1 MNFRL
6 PRHAQQIP
14 SSLQFDPKKH
24 LQLEKPE
31 KIYTLKDFGY
41 SEQQVAEA
49 HLPIAVTTPFRLM
62 SDEGVDCL
70 KQEIDALSVY
80 RRESDRMANFIRGS
94 LYYSQFIRDFC
105 LNQQVNKFIS
115 ELAGGEIL
123 PHPMGLYQG
132 HINLK
137 PKEEGREVDRWH
149 TDTVM
154 LDYVLLV
161 TKPQSFE
168 GGHFEY
174 FQCTKAQALRAL
186 IRDEVGP
193 KIIKVEFPAAGYAVL
208 QQGNHVVHR
217 ASAVTK
223 GNERMTFV
231 QSFIQDSPNF
241 RDVSKLDDC
250 KTVDPHD
257 ILFTE
262 WARYKAFL
270 SKRRLERLIEEIE
283 YTDDTSKICL
293 ELRRAIRDVEEA
305 VLEISDPSTGRLT
318 HFGSD
323 ALTDLL

>member
-6 PRHAQQIP
+6 PKHAQQIP
-14 SSLQFDPKKH
+14 KSIAFDPKVH
-24 LQLEKPE
+24 LQLERPD
-31 KIYTLKDFGY
+31 KIYTLEDFGH
-41 SEQQVAEA
+41 SQQQIEEA
-49 HLPIAVTTPFRLM
+49 HLPLAVTTPFRLM
-62 SDEGVDCL
+62 SREGIECL
-70 KQEIDALSVY
+70 RQEIISLSAY
-80 RRESDRMANFIRGS
+80 KRESDRMANFIRGS
-94 LYYSQFIRDFC
+94 LFYSQFIRDFC
-105 LNQQVNKFIS
+105 LNPDVNRHIS
-115 ELAGGEIL
+115 ELAGGGVI

-161 TKPQSFE
+161 TDPEKFQ

-174 FQCTKAQALRAL
+174 FQCTKGQALRSL
-186 IRDEVGP
+186 IRDEIEP
-193 KIIKVEFPAAGYAVL
+193 KVIKVEFPEAGYAVL
-208 QQGNHVVHR
+208 QQGNRVVHR

-223 GNERMTFV
+223 GSERTTFV
-231 QSFIQDSPNF
+231 QSFILDSADF

-250 KTVDPHD
+250 KSVDPHN

-270 SKRRLERLIEEIE
+270 SKRRLEKLIDEID

-305 VLEISDPSTGRLT
+305 MLEISDPSAGRLT